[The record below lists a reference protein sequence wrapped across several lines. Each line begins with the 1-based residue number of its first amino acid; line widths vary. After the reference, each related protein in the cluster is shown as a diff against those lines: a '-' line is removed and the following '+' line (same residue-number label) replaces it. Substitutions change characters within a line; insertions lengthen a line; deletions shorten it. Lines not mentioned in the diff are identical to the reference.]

1 VETTRLA
8 ESFELLTRSVVLIGP
23 EKFLRKVTCDPAVFV
38 RIT

>member
-23 EKFLRKVTCDPAVFV
+23 EKFLR
-38 RIT
+38 

>member
-23 EKFLRKVTCDPAVFV
+23 EKFV
-38 RIT
+38 R